1 MDSITSYTI
10 SEIAERYSPQA
21 KVPKSDFSLPFK
33 GDKGLPC
40 ANDRECVELSGSVSL
55 DPETWGFVDQIDEIL
70 LEECYHSNQSDN
82 SQFRYLAD

>member
-1 MDSITSYTI
+1 MECNKYRYT
-10 SEIAERYSPQA
+10 PQA
-21 KVPKSDFSLPFK
+21 KVQKSDYSLFSLPFK

-40 ANDRECVELSGSVSL
+40 ANDRECVERSGSVSL

-70 LEECYHSNQSDN
+70 LEECYHRNQSDN